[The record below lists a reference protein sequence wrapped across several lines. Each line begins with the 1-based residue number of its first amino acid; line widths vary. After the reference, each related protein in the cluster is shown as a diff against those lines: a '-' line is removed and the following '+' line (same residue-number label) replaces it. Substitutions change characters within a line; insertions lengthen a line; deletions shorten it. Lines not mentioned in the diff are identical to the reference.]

1 MRFEIMKKYY
11 VINRRDCGNICS
23 YMLNEL
29 YRREDVCAVY
39 QSKLPSH
46 RNRWLRKLLHIADR
60 TQWELRKAVLIRKL
74 NAAVKKGQ
82 CPTVLITNESM
93 LWLCGKDVDA
103 LRREGVFTAA
113 LLIDPI
119 SAPYDT
125 AQCAKQL
132 LEQAVFN
139 RVFTFDPQDAEK
151 NGWVYTNTL
160 YSRFATEPAPITN
173 DLFYIGNIKDR
184 LAMCKLLLQRMG
196 QQGITGMFKLGCN
209 ADMAKELPAEVVLKK
224 YLTYP
229 QMLQLLQ
236 STKCILDIT
245 QPGQSGV
252 TLRYYEAVV
261 FNKKLLTNNRNIAQ
275 MPFYDPRY
283 MKFYDTVDDIDWQW
297 VKSDDMP
304 DYQYDGSFS
313 PVHLLEMLN

>member
-1 MRFEIMKKYY
+1 MRFEIMKQYY
-11 VINRRDCGNICS
+11 VINRRDCGSICS
-23 YMLNEL
+23 YMLDEL
-29 YRREDVCAVY
+29 YRREDVCTVF

-60 TQWELRKAVLIRKL
+60 MQWELRKSLLIRKL
-74 NAAVKKGQ
+74 SSVIKKGQ
-82 CPTVLITNESM
+82 HPAVLITNESM
-93 LWLCGKDVDA
+93 LWLQPRDVEK
-103 LRREGVFTAA
+103 LRAKGVTTVA

-132 LEQAVFN
+132 LEQTTFD
-139 RVFTFDPQDAEK
+139 RVLTFDPRDAEE
-151 NGWVYTNTL
+151 NGWTYTNTL
-160 YSRFATEPAPITN
+160 YSQFAVEPAPITN
-173 DLFYIGNIKDR
+173 DLFYMGNIKDR
-184 LAMCKLLLQRMG
+184 LAMCKLLLQRMNQHG
-196 QQGITGMFKLGCN
+196 VTGMIKLGCN
-209 ADMAKELPAEVVLKK
+209 ADAAKQLPAQVLLKK
-224 YLTYP
+224 YLSYP
-229 QMLQLLQ
+229 QMLQQLQ

-245 QPGQSGV
+245 QQGQSGV

-275 MPFYDPRY
+275 LPFYDPRY

-304 DYQYDGSFS
+304 DYQYDGRFS
-313 PVHLLEMLN
+313 PVRLLDLLS